1 MLLARVEGNVVATR
15 KHASLR
21 GQRLI
26 LCQPINAGGD
36 AEGAPVVAI
45 DPWGAGLRQ
54 KVIVSSDG
62 AAARKTVNDPKSPV
76 RMMIAGVVDEPG
88 ETAKP

>member
-1 MLLARVEGNVVATR
+1 MFLARVEGNVVATR
-15 KHASLR
+15 KHKSLR

-26 LCQPINAGGD
+26 LCQPMNASGD
-36 AEGAPVVAI
+36 AEGAPVVAM

-88 ETAKP
+88 ETAEP

>member
-1 MLLARVEGNVVATR
+1 MFLARVEGSVVATR
-15 KHASLR
+15 KHKSLR

-26 LCQPINAGGD
+26 LCQPMNASGD
-36 AEGAPVVAI
+36 AEGVPIIAV

-62 AAARKTVNDPKSPV
+62 AAAKKAVNDTKSPA
-76 RMMIAGVVDEPG
+76 RMMIAGIVDEISQ
-88 ETAKP
+88 TAKP